1 VARRGDVLRL
11 KRRLGFGARGTTE
24 SFVVVQDNQLNQIL
38 PTTVAVPLDL
48 ATAVHDAN
56 PLAVAVSP
64 AEAGDA
70 APHVAVA
77 SHPTTIP
84 WDKFEPAVRGHLE
97 PTTLAQLDAVLRVVL
112 ALP

>member
-1 VARRGDVLRL
+1 LRL
-11 KRRLGFGARGTTE
+11 KRRLGFAAQGTTE
-24 SFVVVQDNQLNQIL
+24 GFIVVQDDALNRIL

-48 ATAVHDAN
+48 ATALHAGS

-64 AEAGDA
+64 AEAGGQ

-77 SHPTTIP
+77 SHPTTIA
-84 WDKFEPAVRGHLE
+84 WDRFEPAVAGRLS
-97 PTTLAQLDAVLRVVL
+97 PSTMARLDAALRVVL